1 MIKIIL
7 ILFSGILLG
16 YILRNKN
23 LTIIHKLITFFIW
36 ALLFSLGISVGMNET
51 LLTNLPTLG
60 LDAFIITIGGLAGSL
75 VMAWIIYIRFFK
87 ADN

>member
-7 ILFSGILLG
+7 ILFSGILAG

-23 LTIIHKLITFFIW
+23 LKFIHKMITVFIW
-36 ALLFSLGISVGMNET
+36 ALLFSLGISVGMNDT

-60 LDAFIITIGGLAGSL
+60 LDALIITFGGLAGSL
-75 VMAWIIYIRFFK
+75 IMAWFIYTRWFTR
-87 ADN
+87 